1 MDTLSKYQVIAAT
14 TFGLEAVVAD
24 EVKKLGFTNVTVE
37 NGKVMFPTDEAG
49 ICRAN
54 LWLRAA
60 DRIRIQVAQFKATS
74 FEQLLKKL
82 STAMG

>member
-1 MDTLSKYQVIAAT
+1 M
-14 TFGLEAVVAD
+14 
-24 EVKKLGFTNVTVE
+24 TVE

-74 FEQLLKKL
+74 FEQLFEETK